1 MTLKQTTNAP
11 SSSPF
16 LHFHPAN
23 TTSKRTAALKVD
35 WTKISTSLALRGQTV
50 ASLQSFKKRNED
62 ARRRVALLSG
72 QPTTVDFAAYR
83 AQLGPRGQA
92 VVDELEKRV
101 AAFKPASYDVQRQ
114 VKAIEAFEAEA
125 VRNAEETKGLV
136 REQVEALEKTLQNI
150 ESARPFD
157 ELTVVSADLWRVER
171 NARRDC

>member
-1 MTLKQTTNAP
+1 
-11 SSSPF
+11 
-16 LHFHPAN
+16 
-23 TTSKRTAALKVD
+23 
-35 WTKISTSLALRGQTV
+35 
-50 ASLQSFKKRNED
+50 
-62 ARRRVALLSG
+62 
-72 QPTTVDFAAYR
+72 
-83 AQLGPRGQA
+83 
-92 VVDELEKRV
+92 V